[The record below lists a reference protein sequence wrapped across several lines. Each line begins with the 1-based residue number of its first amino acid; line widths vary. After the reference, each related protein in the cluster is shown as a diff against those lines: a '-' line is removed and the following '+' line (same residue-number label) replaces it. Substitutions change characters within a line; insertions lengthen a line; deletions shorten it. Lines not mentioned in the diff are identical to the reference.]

1 MSTHGFLGIH
11 HLLQVQPPQE
21 LLLEQALPQV
31 LVLVLLEL
39 VPRLALRQQLQT
51 P

>member
-21 LLLEQALPQV
+21 SLLEQALPQG
-31 LVLVLLEL
+31 LLLLEL
-39 VPRLALRQQLQT
+39 VPRLA
-51 P
+51 